1 MQLEEVQQNSVRTL
15 TTTTLPVQS
24 ASQDFAGCYET
35 MPLYAVAVT
44 TAQDSAELRT
54 SSAPPTHTLD
64 DVTGEAA
71 AILSSSAADEE
82 QFSLS
87 TNTEK
92 FQAEIKKWEEFY
104 DQILQYLTVQRDPAN
119 KNVPKS
125 ASNFSISQ
133 DGCMYFC
140 KTIKDGSRIYLKVI
154 RDYSDRVRICREIHH
169 DTGDITLHHRRDK
182 MLELLGQMYYW
193 KGQRRDVCRCVR
205 NFTDVALIFVKP
217 VHLLEPNYIPCN
229 LQ

>member
-1 MQLEEVQQNSVRTL
+1 MQLEEVQQNPVHTL
-15 TTTTLPVQS
+15 TTSTPPV
-24 ASQDFAGCYET
+24 SQDFPGCYEAV
-35 MPLYAVAVT
+35 PLYAVVT
-44 TAQDSAELRT
+44 AAQDSAELQ
-54 SSAPPTHTLD
+54 SSAAPPTHTID

-71 AILSSSAADEE
+71 AISADEE

-104 DQILQYLTVQRDPAN
+104 DQIQQYLSVQRDPSN
-119 KNVPKS
+119 KSVPKS
-125 ASNFSISQ
+125 ASNFSIGQ

-140 KTIKDGSRIYLKVI
+140 KTIKDGSRIYLKVV
-154 RDYSDRVRICREIHH
+154 RDYSDRVRICKEIHH

-182 MLELLGQMYYW
+182 MLELLGQIYYW

-205 NFTDVALIFVKP
+205 FVC
-217 VHLLEPNYIPCN
+217 LL
-229 LQ
+229 Q